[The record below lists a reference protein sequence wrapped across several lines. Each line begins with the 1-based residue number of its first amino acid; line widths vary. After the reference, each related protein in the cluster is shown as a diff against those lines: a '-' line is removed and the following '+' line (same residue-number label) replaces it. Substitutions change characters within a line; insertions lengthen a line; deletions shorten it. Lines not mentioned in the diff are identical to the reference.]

1 MPRHHGRNGRI
12 YLQAVSGAGVPV
24 PLPFQAAWSINQATD
39 RQDVTAFGDSN
50 KVYVAG
56 LPDSSGDFSGFLDDA
71 TSQTF
76 VAALDG
82 LSRNFYLYPDV
93 TANPNNWYWFG
104 PILVDASADGAV
116 GGPGNF
122 KSTWS
127 AAGPII
133 RYTPLGLNT

>member
-12 YLQAVSGAGVPV
+12 YLSATNGGTAT
-24 PLPFQAAWSINQATD
+24 PLPFQASWSINQATD

-56 LPDSSGDFSGFLDDA
+56 LPDSSGDFAGFLDDS

-82 LSRNFYLYPDV
+82 LSRTFYLYPDV
-93 TANPNNWYWFG
+93 TAYPNNWYWMG
-104 PILVDASADGAV
+104 QILVDAAADAAV
-116 GGPGNF
+116 GGPASF

-127 AAGPII
+127 AAGAIT

>member
-12 YLQAVSGAGVPV
+12 YMSATNGGVAT
-24 PLPFQAAWSINQATD
+24 PLPFQASWSINQATD
-39 RQDVTAFGDSN
+39 RQDVTAFGDQN
-50 KVYVAG
+50 KIYVAG
-56 LPDSSGDFSGFLDDA
+56 LPDSSGDFSGFLDDS

-82 LSRNFYLYPDV
+82 LSRTFYLYPDV
-93 TANPNNWYWFG
+93 TAYPNNWYWMG
-104 PILVDASADGAV
+104 QILVDASADGSV
-116 GGPGNF
+116 GGPANF

-127 AAGPII
+127 ASSAIT